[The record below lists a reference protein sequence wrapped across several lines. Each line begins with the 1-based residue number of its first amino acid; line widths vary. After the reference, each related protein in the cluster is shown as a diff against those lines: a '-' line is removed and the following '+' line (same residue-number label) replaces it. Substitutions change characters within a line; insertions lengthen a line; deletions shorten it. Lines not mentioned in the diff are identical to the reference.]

1 MGRRDELIEK
11 YAKSLREKCGME
23 PDMALLERVTKA
35 CGPSIYRRDAETVS
49 TSDTNELNTIKKNFL
64 MKRLG
69 LPDDDH
75 LMGGIQK
82 AITTYGRDNRYKYRP
97 VLYYLLVKHFGK
109 EKALG

>member
-49 TSDTNELNTIKKNFL
+49 ASSHGELETIRRNFL
-64 MKRLG
+64 VKRLG
-69 LPDDDH
+69 LPDDEH

-82 AITTYGRDNRYKYRP
+82 ALTTYGRDNRYKYRP
-97 VLYYLLVKHFGK
+97 VLYYLLVKHFNK
-109 EKALG
+109 EDALA